1 MVLRSRKEGGELM
14 RFDKVEFEVALVRA
28 GVSRKQLAEYLGI
41 DVSTLY
47 RKIENDGAFT
57 REEIVKIV
65 ELLKIDSPMKIFFAP
80 RLAEKQVQEG

>member
-1 MVLRSRKEGGELM
+1 M

-65 ELLKIDSPMKIFFAP
+65 ELLKIDNPMKIFFAP
-80 RLAEKQVQEG
+80 KLAEKQVQEV

>member
-1 MVLRSRKEGGELM
+1 M

-65 ELLKIDSPMKIFFAP
+65 ELLKIDNPMKIFFAP
-80 RLAEKQVQEG
+80 GLAGKQVQEV

>member
-1 MVLRSRKEGGELM
+1 M

-65 ELLKIDSPMKIFFAP
+65 ELLKLDNPMKIFFAP
-80 RLAEKQVQEG
+80 RLAEKHRFLREERLCNSLT

>member
-1 MVLRSRKEGGELM
+1 M
-14 RFDKVEFEVALVRA
+14 RFDKIEFDVALVRA
-28 GVSRKQLAEYLGI
+28 GVSRKQLAEYLDI

-65 ELLKIDSPMKIFFAP
+65 ELLKIDNPMKIFFAP
-80 RLAEKQVQEG
+80 RLAEKQVQEV